1 MDITESI
8 ALPDMFHFL
17 DNPRVSKTTNA
28 LESFFGHLKENVKL
42 HRGMS
47 YKHYQNYVKWYLY
60 FRNTDNKKRGK

>member
-1 MDITESI
+1 MDIAESI

-28 LESFFGHLKENVKL
+28 LESFLGHLKENVTL

-60 FRNTDNKKRGK
+60 LKNTDNKKRGK